1 MTRVVSVTQ
10 NAIERDSRAYK
21 VASSLTRFGYESIAI
36 ETEPSSLDRA
46 ALPFELL
53 TLGESTPAEPP
64 SSSADREPTDT
75 PAPEPSPSLP
85 LRLAMRLF
93 AFLPERAR
101 DNLRP
106 RLADVLDRAVGL
118 LEPVYVAISV
128 GRSNLHILRAM
139 PPADLYYMHYFG
151 HYPAAYLLAKRH
163 RARLVYDAHDANF
176 DPDPALLASFRNP
189 GTMRLLKS
197 IDRRFSR
204 GAATFMTVSDG
215 VAALFERSYGRRPKV
230 VRNYHE
236 FRMDRDSP
244 ADVRSAAGVPDD
256 AFLLVMTGATKPG
269 DTVEE
274 GLEALARLPADVHL
288 ALVGKGHEQQDELIA
303 SHGLSGRVHA
313 IQPVPPT
320 EVASF
325 IRTADASPILYMAFS
340 ENYRQALPNRFFHAV
355 AAGLPILYPST
366 LPEIASRCERFEM
379 GIPIEPTEPDSIEAG
394 LRRLLD
400 DPELV
405 SRLGANA
412 RAAHEELSWEHEE
425 RALARIIEGTLDGRA
440 T

>member
-21 VASSLTRFGYESIAI
+21 VASSLTRFGYESIAV

-46 ALPFELL
+46 ALPFGLL

-64 SSSADREPTDT
+64 SSSADPEPTAA
-75 PAPEPSPSLP
+75 PAPEPRPSLP

-93 AFLPERAR
+93 AFLPERVR

-106 RLADVLDRAVGL
+106 RLAHL
-118 LEPVYVAISV
+118 LERGVVELEPLYVAISV
-128 GRSNLHILRAM
+128 GRNNLHILRAM

-163 RARLVYDAHDANF
+163 RARLIYDAHDANF

-189 GTMRLLKS
+189 RTMRLLES
-197 IDRRFSR
+197 IDRRFSS

-215 VAALFERSYGRRPKV
+215 VAALFERSYGRRPQV

-274 GLEALARLPADVHL
+274 GLEALARLPGHVHL
-288 ALVGKGHEQQDELIA
+288 ALVGKGHEQHSELID

-355 AAGLPILYPST
+355 AAGLPILYPRT
-366 LPEIASRCERFEM
+366 LPEIASRCKRFEM
-379 GIPIEPTEPDSIEAG
+379 GIPIEPTEPDSIEAA
-394 LRRLLD
+394 LRRLID

-425 RALARIIEGTLDGRA
+425 RALARIIEATLEGGA
-440 T
+440 A